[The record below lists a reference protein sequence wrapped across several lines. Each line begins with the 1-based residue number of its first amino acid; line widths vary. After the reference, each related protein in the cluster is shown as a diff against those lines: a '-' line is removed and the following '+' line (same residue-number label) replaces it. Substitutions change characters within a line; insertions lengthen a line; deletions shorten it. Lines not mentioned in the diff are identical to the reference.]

1 VITAMR
7 PSSQPRNSLRPV
19 ACLLALATAAC
30 APAPAAPVAP
40 TQPHAPTGAMP
51 LVLGETFQLD
61 SAVLGQRRVVNVYLP
76 PGYHDG
82 SDRYPVLYMPDG
94 GVKEDF
100 QHVMGIVDVSIK
112 NEVIRPMLIVG
123 VENIER
129 RHDLTTPT
137 AVEEDRK
144 AAPHAGGADQ
154 FRTFLRTELKP
165 YVGTHYRVTAESAF
179 IGESLAGLFV
189 LDTLLLEPALFD
201 SYISVDPSLYWN
213 DQAIVRS
220 APGRLAAWSA
230 GPKRLYLAT
239 ADWKETQDSAQ
250 VLLAAME
257 TARPAGLTWQYLPL
271 PDEHHNTIYPVAAL
285 RALRALFPAPAK
297 P

>member
-1 VITAMR
+1 MR
-7 PSSQPRNSLRPV
+7 PSSQPRTPSLPA
-19 ACLLALATAAC
+19 ACLLALATAC

-40 TQPHAPTGAMP
+40 AQPPAPTGAAP
-51 LVLGETFQLD
+51 LVLGETFGLD

-82 SDRYPVLYMPDG
+82 SERYPVLYMPDG

-100 QHVMGIVDVSIK
+100 QHIMGIVDVSIK

-144 AAPHAGGADQ
+144 AAPHAGGADK
-154 FRTFLRTELKP
+154 FRTFLGTELKP
-165 YVGTHYRVTAESAF
+165 YVVTHYRVTAESAF

-189 LDTLLLEPALFD
+189 LDTLLVEPALFD

-213 DQAIVRS
+213 DHAIVRS
-220 APGRLAAWSA
+220 APARLAAWS
-230 GPKRLYLAT
+230 GGSKRLYLAT
-239 ADWKETQDSAQ
+239 ADWKETQDLAA
-250 VLLAAME
+250 VMIAAME
-257 TARPAGLTWQYLPL
+257 TARPGGLTWQYLPL
-271 PDEHHNTIYPVAAL
+271 PEEHHNTIYPVAAL
-285 RALRALFPAPAK
+285 RALRAMFPAPAK